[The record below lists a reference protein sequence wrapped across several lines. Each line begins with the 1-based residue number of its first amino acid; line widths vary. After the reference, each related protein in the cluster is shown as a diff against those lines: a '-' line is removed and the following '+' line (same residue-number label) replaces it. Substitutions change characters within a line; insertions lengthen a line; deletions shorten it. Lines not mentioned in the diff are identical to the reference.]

1 MNLTNKQ
8 YDIAKKV
15 VTVVAPA
22 LIALITTIGS
32 LYKIDTTLINGI
44 IAAVTTFAG
53 TVLGISSNKYQNAQ
67 NEQADAE
74 TKGE

>member
-22 LIALITTIGS
+22 AIMLITGLGALYKFDTTAITGTIAL
-32 LYKIDTTLINGI
+32 L
-44 IAAVTTFAG
+44 TTFAG

-67 NEQADAE
+67 NENAE